1 MNTVTIKFGQGTEAW
16 KDMQEVVKALHDKGY
31 IAQPYEDIGTVKLTK
46 KINDE
51 LVDKKQQFNCDICFL
66 NKDIEEKSI
75 YQFDEGGDI
84 VACVDCEKKH
94 LNSQKPNKIVI
105 WSESRWCSGIYVH
118 IFIRLD
124 YWSSNRIGRKIN
136 RKIKGNVDC
145 TN

>member
-1 MNTVTIKFGQGTEAW
+1 
-16 KDMQEVVKALHDKGY
+16 MQEVVKALHDKGY

-84 VACVDCEKKH
+84 VACVDCEKKAFEQ
-94 LNSQKPNKIVI
+94 SKNKT
-105 WSESRWCSGIYVH
+105 
-118 IFIRLD
+118 
-124 YWSSNRIGRKIN
+124 K
-136 RKIKGNVDC
+136 
-145 TN
+145 